1 MNKSHHRLIVPE
13 MKEIEKDRDREKEGR
28 KGGER
33 AIPLTKSSKVLQSV
47 YSYFRLLAL
56 EFFYE
61 WKTTIYIHNTSRE

>member
-33 AIPLTKSSKVLQSV
+33 AIPQYL
-47 YSYFRLLAL
+47 
-56 EFFYE
+56 
-61 WKTTIYIHNTSRE
+61 